1 MCNGCVCSEPTVG
14 GYGDTVVCIGVIEV
28 EFTRKGLVIAE
39 VHVGSLCCGS
49 DVNEA
54 IE

>member
-1 MCNGCVCSEPTVG
+1 M
-14 GYGDTVVCIGVIEV
+14 
-28 EFTRKGLVIAE
+28 EFTREGFVIDE